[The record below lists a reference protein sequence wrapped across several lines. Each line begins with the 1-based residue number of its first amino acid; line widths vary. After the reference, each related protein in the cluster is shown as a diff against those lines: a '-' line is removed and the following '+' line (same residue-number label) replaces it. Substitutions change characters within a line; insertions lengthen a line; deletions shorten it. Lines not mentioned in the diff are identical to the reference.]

1 MYLENQWYSI
11 SLKKNYNKNSNKLDP
26 SILSFYILKP
36 ILNIIDERT
45 DKNIT
50 FVEGNVPT
58 KELKKQVDNSNYKV
72 AFILKPIIIDDI
84 KKIADKGDTLPPK
97 STYVEPKLRSGLTI
111 YPI

>member
-1 MYLENQWYSI
+1 M
-11 SLKKNYNKNSNKLDP
+11 KKKYNKNSNKLDP
-26 SILSFYILKP
+26 SILSFFILKP
-36 ILNIIDERT
+36 LLNIIDERT

-50 FVEGNVPT
+50 FVEGNVST

-84 KKIADKGDTLPPK
+84 KKIADKGNTLPPK